1 MILKGP
7 NPEMLS
13 HEVASRWDAGTDCGY
28 SAKTGTTYG
37 AWMQT
42 RWPIQ
47 IGTPSQNGHI
57 KISILY
63 NKNKENIGNLQTN
76 HQAETQQCRQNEA
89 SGPHTTQG
97 YWWE

>member
-1 MILKGP
+1 MGRRDRLRIFST
-7 NPEMLS
+7 NWYHIWSM
-13 HEVASRWDAGTDCGY
+13 DADSLANSDRHTK
-28 SAKTGTTYG
+28 SE
-37 AWMQT
+37 
-42 RWPIQ
+42 
-47 IGTPSQNGHI
+47 GHI

-63 NKNKENIGNLQTN
+63 NKNKETIGNLQTN